1 MKAVMAF
8 NLRFYLLRLRHSSTI
23 ELFHRI
29 WQLCARLHLKV
40 LYILDGRQFNRFA
53 VECARVDNLKMPD
66 LLPEFT
72 NASANF
78 KNEFPPDSGALKSD
92 IRLRWEPARLQLAS
106 TFFAW
111 ESYRSATARGRLSG
125 DAAKALILSWIKDN
139 PFPHGDNYRSS
150 MECALRIPVMFYAL
164 KQLKYLRSR
173 DRDRILQT
181 INLHA
186 RMVANGLS
194 LYSSLG
200 NHTITE
206 AVGLVFAGSMYR
218 LERTGRSWL
227 DTGIRILQSEIEH
240 QILEDGGPAE
250 QSLGYHRFVLD
261 LYWLVMDFVHK
272 NSLANLSHWQPKL
285 LKAESFMSTFLDMNG
300 TFPGIGDSDDGAAV
314 APGVAPRR
322 NASTISSGER
332 ITFPASGYS
341 VINDSRL
348 MFTFDHGPLGMAP
361 FCNHGHA
368 DALSI
373 TLSKNG
379 WPLIVDTGTYRYN
392 GVPKWRR
399 YFKSTRA
406 HNTVNIDNQDQA
418 VQETGFIWS
427 RPYKVRLTACHEP
440 DGNLFYDAE
449 HNGYARLSDP
459 VRHRRSVLV
468 VGGETFLI
476 KDRFIGKGIHCFQIN
491 FHLHPQAEVSAEA
504 GGWIVDHGGEK
515 IYMNLRE
522 ANFQLIRGQQ
532 DPILGWFSS
541 RYGHKEP
548 TYTLSCT
555 RMGNANS
562 VVFTTIICT
571 RAPWVRNWFR

>member
-1 MKAVMAF
+1 MAF
-8 NLRFYLLRLRHSSTI
+8 NLHFYLLRLHHSSI
-23 ELFHRI
+23 AELFHRI

-40 LYILDGRQFNRFA
+40 LYLLDGRQLNGFA
-53 VECARVDNLKMPD
+53 VERARVKNLRMPD
-66 LLPEFT
+66 LLPELT
-72 NASANF
+72 NVSANF
-78 KNEFPPDSGALKSD
+78 EKELLPDSDALKSD

-111 ESYRSATARGRLSG
+111 ESHRSAAVRSRLSG
-125 DAAKALILSWIKDN
+125 NAARALILSWIKKN
-139 PFPHGDNYRSS
+139 PFPYGDNYRSA
-150 MECALRIPVMFYAL
+150 MECALRIPVFFYAL
-164 KQLKYLRSR
+164 KQLKYLRSQ

-186 RMVANGLS
+186 RMVANELS

-206 AVGLVFAGSMYR
+206 AVGLIFAGSIYR
-218 LERTGRSWL
+218 FERTGRRWL
-227 DTGIRILQSEIEH
+227 DTGLRILQSEIEH

-285 LKAESFMSTFLDMNG
+285 VKAEAFMSTFQDTIG
-300 TFPGIGDSDDGAAV
+300 AFPGIGDSDDGAAV

-322 NASTISSGER
+322 NASNSFKGGR

-341 VINDSRL
+341 VIKDNRL

-361 FCNHGHA
+361 FFNHGHA

-379 WPLIVDTGTYRYN
+379 QPLIVDTGTYRYN
-392 GVPKWRR
+392 GVTQWRR

-427 RPYKVRLTACHEP
+427 HPYNIRLTACHQP
-440 DGNLFYDAE
+440 DGNPFYDAE
-449 HNGYARLSDP
+449 HSGYARLSDP
-459 VRHRRSVLV
+459 VRHRRSVLL
-468 VGGETFLI
+468 VGGETFVI
-476 KDRFIGKGIHCFQIN
+476 RDRFIGKGIHCFQIN
-491 FHLHPQAEVSAEA
+491 FHLHPQALVTAEA
-504 GGWIVDHGGEK
+504 GRWTVDHEGEK
-515 IYMNLRE
+515 IYMSLCE
-522 ANFQLIRGQQ
+522 ANFQLIHGQQ

-548 TYTLSCT
+548 THTLSCT
-555 RMGNANS
+555 RMGNANN
-562 VVFTTIICT
+562 VIFTTIICT
-571 RAPWVRNWFR
+571 RAPVFRNWFR